1 MEKIKLKKNV
11 YISIARKTLSMI
23 RYDLFIQATRTIK
36 RFCWLRNSSFNERHT
51 NWLTSLI
58 RLLFFRFYSNISFE
72 NRFNIQIK
80 SITRIVNEELK
91 MDWYP
96 GLNIYVEFPCRK
108 NEIKFNCQIK
118 FVRKTIELIFTFSK
132 KKCID
137 WFYRSYTR
145 SCVACEWIVSIL
157 WNRFYKTMWMECIRT
172 NSSIAIQFEFTDVRV
187 PTVGVDI

>member
-108 NEIKFNCQIK
+108 KWNQIQLSNQICKENYWTNFHLFQKKMYRLVLSKLYEILCCLR
-118 FVRKTIELIFTFSK
+118 V
-132 KKCID
+132 D
-137 WFYRSYTR
+137 
-145 SCVACEWIVSIL
+145 SI
-157 WNRFYKTMWMECIRT
+157 NIMK
-172 NSSIAIQFEFTDVRV
+172 
-187 PTVGVDI
+187 